1 MAIGTGDG
9 RIRISSIASGQQ
21 IACWTAHAGPVRGLQ
36 FAHGDDRLLSWGPDV
51 TSVNRKD
58 YFHGSYFPADASSRD
73 GGKRNCVEIWYIASM
88 IKALELW
95 RKQFSGDDGDAEL
108 QSPEEQ
114 DDDDFPEVSV
124 VFTGSSLLE
133 ILNAR
138 ADLSRRAVMYSMQG
152 LSFRE
157 FLNLEHGFQ
166 FSPFNLN
173 EIIENHGKIATE
185 IVGKIQPI
193 KYFST
198 YLKTG
203 YYPFFRDNPNTYDQ
217 RLEEIVNFIL
227 EIELPTLRQVDPSY
241 IIKLKQLLMVISSSV
256 PFKPNVTKLAERI
269 GINRNT
275 LITYFHYLE
284 ESGLTQQLFKDAKGI
299 TRLQKP
305 DKIYLDNTNLLYTIA
320 PQNVQIGHV
329 RETFFAN
336 QLAYKH
342 LVEYTDVGDFRIDQ
356 TLTFEIGGKHK
367 TKEQV
372 KDLQNAFIAAD
383 DIEIGFQEKIP
394 LWLFGFLY

>member
-1 MAIGTGDG
+1 MESLFERYRKKLALVKVDFVRNIFHEID
-9 RIRISSIASGQQ
+9 
-21 IACWTAHAGPVRGLQ
+21 WT
-36 FAHGDDRLLSWGPDV
+36 DRLIGLRGPRGIGKTTILLQYLKLHHPNDNSALYISLDNIWFSEQNLV
-51 TSVNRKD
+51 EFVDDFAKR
-58 YFHGSYFPADASSRD
+58 
-73 GGKRNCVEIWYIASM
+73 GGKKLFIDEIHKYPNWAQ
-88 IKALELW
+88 EL
-95 RKQFSGDDGDAEL
+95 KNIY
-108 QSPEEQ
+108 
-114 DDDDFPEVSV
+114 DDFPEVSV

-157 FLNLEHGFQ
+157 YLYLEHGFK
-166 FSPFNLN
+166 FEPLTLD
-173 EIIENHGKIATE
+173 EIIKNHSIIATD

-198 YLKTG
+198 YLKSG

-241 IIKLKQLLMVISSSV
+241 IIKLKQLLMIVASSV

-275 LITYFHYLE
+275 LITYFHYLR

-320 PQNVQIGHV
+320 PQNVQVGHV

-336 QLAYKH
+336 QLAHKH
-342 LVEYTDVGDFRIDQ
+342 LIEYTDVGDFKIDQ
-356 TLTFEIGGKHK
+356 KFTFEIGGKHK
-367 TKEQV
+367 NKEQIQN
-372 KDLQNAFIAAD
+372 LQNAFIAAD

>member
-1 MAIGTGDG
+1 MEILFERYRKKLALVQVGFMRNIFREID
-9 RIRISSIASGQQ
+9 
-21 IACWTAHAGPVRGLQ
+21 WT
-36 FAHGDDRLLSWGPDV
+36 DRLIGLRGPRGIGK
-51 TSVNRKD
+51 TTILLQYLKVNHANDETALYVSLDNIWFSEQNLVDFVDDFVKR
-58 YFHGSYFPADASSRD
+58 
-73 GGKRNCVEIWYIASM
+73 GGKKLFIDEIHKYPNWAQ
-88 IKALELW
+88 EL
-95 RKQFSGDDGDAEL
+95 KNIY
-108 QSPEEQ
+108 
-114 DDDDFPEVSV
+114 DDFPEVQI

-157 FLNLEHGFQ
+157 YLNLEYGFE
-166 FSPFNLN
+166 FSSLTLN
-173 EIIENHGKIATE
+173 EIIKNHVKIASE
-185 IVGKIQPI
+185 IVQKIQPI
-193 KYFST
+193 KYFSS
-198 YLKTG
+198 YLKIG
-203 YYPFFRDNPNTYDQ
+203 YYPFFRENPNTYDQ

-241 IIKLKQLLMVISSSV
+241 IIKLKQLLFVISTSV

-275 LITYFHYLE
+275 LISYFHYLE
-284 ESGLTQQLFKDAKGI
+284 ESGLTMQLFKDAKGI

-305 DKIYLDNTNLLYTIA
+305 DKLYLDNTNLLYTIA

-336 QLAYKH
+336 QLAHKH
-342 LVEYTDVGDFRIDQ
+342 LVEYTDVGDFKINRE
-356 TLTFEIGGKHK
+356 LTFEIGGKHK
-367 TKEQV
+367 TKEQI
-372 KDLQNAFIAAD
+372 KELKNAYIAAD

>member
-1 MAIGTGDG
+1 MESLIERYRKKLALVQVDF
-9 RIRISSIASGQQ
+9 IRSIFHK
-21 IACWTAHAGPVRGLQ
+21 IDWT
-36 FAHGDDRLLSWGPDV
+36 DRLIGLRGPRGIGKTTILMQYLKLHHENDESALYISLDNIWFSEQNLV
-51 TSVNRKD
+51 DFVDDFVKR
-58 YFHGSYFPADASSRD
+58 
-73 GGKRNCVEIWYIASM
+73 GGKKLFIDEIHKYPNWAQ
-88 IKALELW
+88 EL
-95 RKQFSGDDGDAEL
+95 KNIY
-108 QSPEEQ
+108 
-114 DDDDFPEVSV
+114 DDFPEVSV

-138 ADLSRRAVMYSMQG
+138 ADLSRRAAMYSMQG

-157 FLNLEHGFQ
+157 FLNLEHGFE
-166 FSPFNLN
+166 FSPLNMN

-284 ESGLTQQLFKDAKGI
+284 ESGLTQQLFKDSKGI

-394 LWLFGFLY
+394 LWLFGFMY

>member
-1 MAIGTGDG
+1 MQYLKLHHENDESALY
-9 RIRISSIASGQQ
+9 ISLDNIWFSEQNL
-21 IACWTAHAGPVRGLQ
+21 VD
-36 FAHGDDRLLSWGPDV
+36 FVDDFVKR
-51 TSVNRKD
+51 
-58 YFHGSYFPADASSRD
+58 
-73 GGKRNCVEIWYIASM
+73 GGKKLFIDEIHKYPNWAQ
-88 IKALELW
+88 EL
-95 RKQFSGDDGDAEL
+95 KNIY
-108 QSPEEQ
+108 
-114 DDDDFPEVSV
+114 DDFPEVSV

-138 ADLSRRAVMYSMQG
+138 ADLSRRAAMYSMQG

-157 FLNLEHGFQ
+157 FLNLEHGFE
-166 FSPFNLN
+166 FSPLNMN

-193 KYFST
+193 KYFSN

-356 TLTFEIGGKHK
+356 ILTFEIGGKHK

-383 DIEIGFQEKIP
+383 DIEICFQEKIP

>member
-1 MAIGTGDG
+1 MEILVERYRKKLA
-9 RIRISSIASGQQ
+9 SIQVNFTRNIFSE
-21 IACWTAHAGPVRGLQ
+21 IDWT
-36 FAHGDDRLLSWGPDV
+36 DRLIGLRGPRGIGK
-51 TSVNRKD
+51 TTILLQYLKVNHAND
-58 YFHGSYFPADASSRD
+58 ESALYISLDNIWFSSQNLVDFVDDFVKR
-73 GGKRNCVEIWYIASM
+73 GGKKLFIDEIHKYPNWAQ
-88 IKALELW
+88 EL
-95 RKQFSGDDGDAEL
+95 KNIY
-108 QSPEEQ
+108 
-114 DDDDFPEVSV
+114 DDFPEVQI

-157 FLNLEHGFQ
+157 YLNLEHGFI
-166 FSPFNLN
+166 FSSLMLN
-173 EIIENHGKIATE
+173 EIIENHLDIASE
-185 IVGKIQPI
+185 IVQKIQPI
-193 KYFST
+193 KYFSQ

-203 YYPFFRDNPNTYDQ
+203 YYPFFRENPNTYDQ

-241 IIKLKQLLMVISSSV
+241 IIKLKQLLLVISSSV

-275 LITYFHYLE
+275 LISYFHYLE
-284 ESGLTQQLFKDAKGI
+284 ESGLTMQLFKDAKGI

-305 DKIYLDNTNLLYTIA
+305 DKLYLDNTNLLHTIA

-336 QLAYKH
+336 QLAHKH
-342 LVEYTDVGDFRIDQ
+342 LVEYTDVGDFKINRE
-356 TLTFEIGGKHK
+356 LTFEIGGKHK
-367 TKEQV
+367 SKDQIKE
-372 KDLQNAFIAAD
+372 LQNAFIAAD

>member
-1 MAIGTGDG
+1 MESLIERYRKKLALVQVYF
-9 RIRISSIASGQQ
+9 IRSVFHKID
-21 IACWTAHAGPVRGLQ
+21 WT
-36 FAHGDDRLLSWGPDV
+36 DRLIGLRGPRGIGKTTILLQYLKLHHENDESALYISLDNIWFSEQNLV
-51 TSVNRKD
+51 EFVDDFVKR
-58 YFHGSYFPADASSRD
+58 
-73 GGKRNCVEIWYIASM
+73 GGKKLFIDEIHKYPNWAQ
-88 IKALELW
+88 EL
-95 RKQFSGDDGDAEL
+95 KNIY
-108 QSPEEQ
+108 
-114 DDDDFPEVSV
+114 DDFPEVSV

-157 FLNLEHGFQ
+157 FLNLEHGFE
-166 FSPFNLN
+166 FSPLNMN

-185 IVGKIQPI
+185 IVGEIQPI

-342 LVEYTDVGDFRIDQ
+342 LVEYTDVGDFKIDQ

>member
-1 MAIGTGDG
+1 MEILVERYRKKLA
-9 RIRISSIASGQQ
+9 SIQVNFTRNIFSE
-21 IACWTAHAGPVRGLQ
+21 IDWT
-36 FAHGDDRLLSWGPDV
+36 DRLIGLRGPRGIGK
-51 TSVNRKD
+51 TTILLQYLKVNHAND
-58 YFHGSYFPADASSRD
+58 ESALYISLDNIWFSSQNLVDFVDDFVKR
-73 GGKRNCVEIWYIASM
+73 GGKKLFIDEIHKYPNWA
-88 IKALELW
+88 KEL
-95 RKQFSGDDGDAEL
+95 KNIY
-108 QSPEEQ
+108 
-114 DDDDFPEVSV
+114 DDFPEVQI

-157 FLNLEHGFQ
+157 YLNLEHGFI
-166 FSPFNLN
+166 FSSLMLN
-173 EIIENHGKIATE
+173 EIIENHTDIASE
-185 IVGKIQPI
+185 IVQKIQPI
-193 KYFST
+193 KYFSQ

-203 YYPFFRDNPNTYDQ
+203 YYPFFRENPNTYDQ

-241 IIKLKQLLMVISSSV
+241 IIKLKQLLFVISSSV

-275 LITYFHYLE
+275 LISYFHYLE
-284 ESGLTQQLFKDAKGI
+284 ESGLTMQLFKDAKGI

-305 DKIYLDNTNLLYTIA
+305 DKLYLDNTNLLYTIA

-336 QLAYKH
+336 QLAHKH
-342 LVEYTDVGDFRIDQ
+342 LVEYTDVGDFKINRE
-356 TLTFEIGGKHK
+356 LTFEIGGKHK
-367 TKEQV
+367 SKDQIKE
-372 KDLQNAFIAAD
+372 LQNAFIAAD

>member
-1 MAIGTGDG
+1 MEILVERYRKKLA
-9 RIRISSIASGQQ
+9 SIQVNFTRNIFSE
-21 IACWTAHAGPVRGLQ
+21 IDWT
-36 FAHGDDRLLSWGPDV
+36 DRLIGLRGPRGIGK
-51 TSVNRKD
+51 TTILLQYLKVNHAND
-58 YFHGSYFPADASSRD
+58 ESALYISLDNIWFSSQNLVDFVDDFVKR
-73 GGKRNCVEIWYIASM
+73 GGKKLFIDEIHKYPNWAQ
-88 IKALELW
+88 EL
-95 RKQFSGDDGDAEL
+95 KNIY
-108 QSPEEQ
+108 
-114 DDDDFPEVSV
+114 DDFPEVQI

-138 ADLSRRAVMYSMQG
+138 ADLSRSAVMYSMQG

-157 FLNLEHGFQ
+157 YLNLEHGFI
-166 FSPFNLN
+166 FSSLMLN
-173 EIIENHGKIATE
+173 EIIENHLDIASE
-185 IVGKIQPI
+185 IVQKIQPI
-193 KYFST
+193 KYFSQ

-203 YYPFFRDNPNTYDQ
+203 YYPFFRENPNTYDQ

-241 IIKLKQLLMVISSSV
+241 IIKLKQLLLVISSSV

-275 LITYFHYLE
+275 LISYFHYLE
-284 ESGLTQQLFKDAKGI
+284 ESGLTMQLFKDAKGI

-305 DKIYLDNTNLLYTIA
+305 DKLYLDNTNLLHTIA

-336 QLAYKH
+336 QLAHKH
-342 LVEYTDVGDFRIDQ
+342 LVEYTDVGDFKINRE
-356 TLTFEIGGKHK
+356 LTFEIGGKHK
-367 TKEQV
+367 SKDQIKE
-372 KDLQNAFIAAD
+372 LQNAFIAAD

>member
-1 MAIGTGDG
+1 MESLIERYRKKLALVQVDF
-9 RIRISSIASGQQ
+9 IRSIFHK
-21 IACWTAHAGPVRGLQ
+21 IDWT
-36 FAHGDDRLLSWGPDV
+36 DRLIGLRGPRGIGKTTILLQYLKLHHENDESALYISLDNIWFSEQNLV
-51 TSVNRKD
+51 EFVDDFVKR
-58 YFHGSYFPADASSRD
+58 
-73 GGKRNCVEIWYIASM
+73 GGKKLFIDEIHKYPNWAQ
-88 IKALELW
+88 EL
-95 RKQFSGDDGDAEL
+95 KNIY
-108 QSPEEQ
+108 
-114 DDDDFPEVSV
+114 DDFQEVSV

-157 FLNLEHGFQ
+157 FMKLEHGFQ
-166 FSPFNLN
+166 FSPLNLK

-342 LVEYTDVGDFRIDQ
+342 LVEYTDVGDFKIDQ

-372 KDLQNAFIAAD
+372 KDIQNAFIAAD

>member
-1 MAIGTGDG
+1 MESLIERYRKKLALVQVNF
-9 RIRISSIASGQQ
+9 IRSVFHKID
-21 IACWTAHAGPVRGLQ
+21 WT
-36 FAHGDDRLLSWGPDV
+36 DRLIGLRGPRGIGKTTILLQYLKLHHENDETALYISLDNIWFSEQNLV
-51 TSVNRKD
+51 EFVDDFVKR
-58 YFHGSYFPADASSRD
+58 
-73 GGKRNCVEIWYIASM
+73 GGKKLFIDEIHKYPNWAQ
-88 IKALELW
+88 EL
-95 RKQFSGDDGDAEL
+95 KNIY
-108 QSPEEQ
+108 
-114 DDDDFPEVSV
+114 DDFPEVSV

-138 ADLSRRAVMYSMQG
+138 ADLSRRAAMYSMQG

-157 FLNLEHGFQ
+157 FLNLEHGFE
-166 FSPFNLN
+166 FSPLNLN

-342 LVEYTDVGDFRIDQ
+342 LVEYTDVGDFKIDQ

>member
-1 MAIGTGDG
+1 MEILFERYRKKLTSIKVNF
-9 RIRISSIASGQQ
+9 IRSIFFE
-21 IACWTAHAGPVRGLQ
+21 IDWT
-36 FAHGDDRLLSWGPDV
+36 DRLIGL
-51 TSVNRKD
+51 R
-58 YFHGSYFPADASSRD
+58 GSRGIGKTTILLQYLKLHHANDETALYVSLDNIWFSEQNLVDFVDDFVKR
-73 GGKRNCVEIWYIASM
+73 GGKKLFIDEIHKYPNWAQ
-88 IKALELW
+88 EL
-95 RKQFSGDDGDAEL
+95 KNIY
-108 QSPEEQ
+108 
-114 DDDDFPEVSV
+114 DDFPEITI

-157 FLNLEHGFQ
+157 YLNLEHGFE
-166 FSPFNLN
+166 FSPLTLN
-173 EIIENHGKIATE
+173 EIIENHVEITSE
-185 IVGKIQPI
+185 IVPDFQPI
-193 KYFST
+193 KYFSN

-203 YYPFFRDNPNTYDQ
+203 YYPFFRENPNTYDQ

-227 EIELPTLRQVDPSY
+227 EIELPTLRQVDPAY

-275 LITYFHYLE
+275 LISYFHYLE
-284 ESGLTQQLFKDAKGI
+284 ESGLTMQLFKDAKGI

-305 DKIYLDNTNLLYTIA
+305 DKLYLDNSNLLYTIA

-336 QLAYKH
+336 QLAHKH
-342 LVEYTDVGDFRIDQ
+342 LVEYTDFGDFKINQ
-356 TLTFEIGGKHK
+356 ELTFEIGGKHK
-367 TKEQV
+367 TKEQI
-372 KDLQNAFIAAD
+372 KELQNAYIAAD

>member
-1 MAIGTGDG
+1 MESLIERYRKKLALVQVNF
-9 RIRISSIASGQQ
+9 IRSVFHKID
-21 IACWTAHAGPVRGLQ
+21 WT
-36 FAHGDDRLLSWGPDV
+36 DRLIGLRGPRGIGKTTILLQYLKQHHENDETALYISLDNIWFSEQNLV
-51 TSVNRKD
+51 EFVDDFVKR
-58 YFHGSYFPADASSRD
+58 
-73 GGKRNCVEIWYIASM
+73 GGKKLFIDEIHKYPNWAQ
-88 IKALELW
+88 EL
-95 RKQFSGDDGDAEL
+95 KNIY
-108 QSPEEQ
+108 
-114 DDDDFPEVSV
+114 DDFPEVSV

-138 ADLSRRAVMYSMQG
+138 ADLSRRAAMYSMQG

-157 FLNLEHGFQ
+157 FLNLEHGFE
-166 FSPFNLN
+166 FSPLNLN

-342 LVEYTDVGDFRIDQ
+342 LVEYTDVGDFKIDQ

>member
-1 MAIGTGDG
+1 MEILVERYRKKLA
-9 RIRISSIASGQQ
+9 SIQVNFTRNIFSE
-21 IACWTAHAGPVRGLQ
+21 IDWT
-36 FAHGDDRLLSWGPDV
+36 DRLIGLRGPRGIGK
-51 TSVNRKD
+51 TTILLQYLKVNHAND
-58 YFHGSYFPADASSRD
+58 ESALYISLDNIWFSSQNLVDFVDDFVKR
-73 GGKRNCVEIWYIASM
+73 GGKKLFIDEIHKYPNWA
-88 IKALELW
+88 KEL
-95 RKQFSGDDGDAEL
+95 KNIY
-108 QSPEEQ
+108 
-114 DDDDFPEVSV
+114 DDFPEVQI

-157 FLNLEHGFQ
+157 YLNLEHGFI
-166 FSPFNLN
+166 FSSLMLN
-173 EIIENHGKIATE
+173 EIIENHTDIASE
-185 IVGKIQPI
+185 IVQKIQPI
-193 KYFST
+193 KYFSQ

-203 YYPFFRDNPNTYDQ
+203 YYPFFRENPNTYDQ

-241 IIKLKQLLMVISSSV
+241 IIKLKQLLFVISSSV

-275 LITYFHYLE
+275 LISYFHYLE
-284 ESGLTQQLFKDAKGI
+284 ESGLTMQLFKDAKGI

-305 DKIYLDNTNLLYTIA
+305 DKLYLDNTNLLHTIA

-336 QLAYKH
+336 QLAHKH
-342 LVEYTDVGDFRIDQ
+342 LVEYTDVGDFKINRE
-356 TLTFEIGGKHK
+356 LTFEIGGKHK
-367 TKEQV
+367 SKDQIKE
-372 KDLQNAFIAAD
+372 LQNAFIAAD

>member
-1 MAIGTGDG
+1 MESLIERYRKKLALVQVYF
-9 RIRISSIASGQQ
+9 IRSVFHKID
-21 IACWTAHAGPVRGLQ
+21 WT
-36 FAHGDDRLLSWGPDV
+36 DRLIGLRGPRGIGKTTILLQYLKLHHENDETALYISLDNIWFSEQNLV
-51 TSVNRKD
+51 EFVDDFVKR
-58 YFHGSYFPADASSRD
+58 
-73 GGKRNCVEIWYIASM
+73 GGKKLFIDEIHKYPNWAQ
-88 IKALELW
+88 EL
-95 RKQFSGDDGDAEL
+95 KNIY
-108 QSPEEQ
+108 
-114 DDDDFPEVSV
+114 DDFPEVSV

-157 FLNLEHGFQ
+157 FLNLEHGFE

-342 LVEYTDVGDFRIDQ
+342 LVEYTDVGDFKIDQ

-394 LWLFGFLY
+394 LWLFGFMY

>member
-1 MAIGTGDG
+1 MEVLFERYRKKLAQVHTNF
-9 RIRISSIASGQQ
+9 IRSIFLEIDWS
-21 IACWTAHAGPVRGLQ
+21 
-36 FAHGDDRLLSWGPDV
+36 DRLIGLRGPRGIGKTTILLQYLKLHYLNDERALYISLDNIWFSEQNLV
-51 TSVNRKD
+51 DFVDNFVKR
-58 YFHGSYFPADASSRD
+58 
-73 GGKRNCVEIWYIASM
+73 GGRTLFIDEIHKYPNWAQ
-88 IKALELW
+88 EL
-95 RKQFSGDDGDAEL
+95 KNIY
-108 QSPEEQ
+108 
-114 DDDDFPEVSV
+114 DDFPEIKI

-157 FLNLEHGFQ
+157 YLNLEHGHE
-166 FSPFNLN
+166 FNALTIT
-173 EIIENHGKIATE
+173 EIIENHAE
-185 IVGKIQPI
+185 ISSDLVQTIQPI

-203 YYPFFRDNPNTYDQ
+203 YYPFFQENLNTYDQ

-227 EIELPTLRQVDPSY
+227 EIELPALRQVDPAY
-241 IIKLKQLLMVISSSV
+241 IIKLKQLLLVISSSV

-275 LITYFHYLE
+275 LISYFHYLE
-284 ESGLTQQLFKDAKGI
+284 ESGLTMQLFKDAKGI

-305 DKIYLDNTNLLYTIA
+305 DKLYLDNTNLLYTIA
-320 PQNVQIGHV
+320 PHNIQIGHV

-336 QLAYKH
+336 QLGYKH
-342 LVEYTDVGDFRIDQ
+342 LVEYTEIGDFKIDQ
-356 TLTFEIGGKHK
+356 TFIFEIGGKHK
-367 TKEQV
+367 TKEQIQG
-372 KDLQNAFIAAD
+372 LQNAFIAAD

>member
-1 MAIGTGDG
+1 MEILFERYRKKLAMTRVDFMRNIFHEID
-9 RIRISSIASGQQ
+9 
-21 IACWTAHAGPVRGLQ
+21 WT
-36 FAHGDDRLLSWGPDV
+36 DRLIGLRGPRGIGKTTILLQYLKLNHANDETALYV
-51 TSVNRKD
+51 SLDNIWFSEQNLVDFVDDFVKR
-58 YFHGSYFPADASSRD
+58 
-73 GGKRNCVEIWYIASM
+73 GGKKLFIDEIHKYPNWAQ
-88 IKALELW
+88 EL
-95 RKQFSGDDGDAEL
+95 KNIY
-108 QSPEEQ
+108 
-114 DDDDFPEVSV
+114 DDFSEVQI

-138 ADLSRRAVMYSMQG
+138 ADLSRRAVMHSMQG

-157 FLNLEHGFQ
+157 YLNLEHGFE
-166 FSPFNLN
+166 FRPLTLIEIMDNHVKIAS
-173 EIIENHGKIATE
+173 EIIQ
-185 IVGKIQPI
+185 KIQPI
-193 KYFST
+193 KYFSN

-203 YYPFFRDNPNTYDQ
+203 YYPFFRENPNTYDQ

-241 IIKLKQLLMVISSSV
+241 IIKLKQLLLVISSSV

-275 LITYFHYLE
+275 LISYFHYLE
-284 ESGLTQQLFKDAKGI
+284 ESGLTMQLFKDAKGI

-305 DKIYLDNTNLLYTIA
+305 DKLYLDNTNLLYNIA
-320 PQNVQIGHV
+320 PHNMQIGHV

-336 QLAYKH
+336 QLAHKH
-342 LVEYTDVGDFRIDQ
+342 LVEYTDVGDFKINRE
-356 TLTFEIGGKHK
+356 LTFEIGGKHK
-367 TKEQV
+367 TKEQI
-372 KDLQNAFIAAD
+372 KELQNAYIAAD